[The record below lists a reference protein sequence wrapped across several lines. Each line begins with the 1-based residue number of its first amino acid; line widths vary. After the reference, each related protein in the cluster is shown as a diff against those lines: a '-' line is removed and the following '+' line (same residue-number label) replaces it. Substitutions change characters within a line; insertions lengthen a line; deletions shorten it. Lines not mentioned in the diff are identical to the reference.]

1 MRIARFL
8 PAALLVCGLHA
19 PAQQTAPST
28 AAKADLSVEARLVI
42 VPAVV
47 RDKHNALVSTL
58 KLGDFALQIDGKS
71 QNVRYFDHDSDV
83 PLTLGLLID
92 TSMSQRTVLDDERTA
107 SSAFLEKMLTPNRD
121 KAFIVQFAHTVEL
134 LQDVTDSRPK
144 LQQALKEVD
153 SPKPS
158 FQQTNGGDNG
168 DQNGGDN
175 NNNDRR
181 GRGRDALAGAGT
193 ALYDAVFL
201 ASDEVLAKHQ
211 GRRAIIL
218 LTDGDD
224 RGSKVTLARAIE
236 SAQHANTIVYAIY
249 YKGERPR
256 FDGGRGGGFPG
267 GGQGRRRGGGFP
279 FAEGEGGG
287 QMGGGRG
294 GGNQVDGKKVLER
307 MCGETGGRVFE
318 VNKKLTVDAIYTQIA
333 EELRAQYRLGFTPS
347 AEAAAD
353 GYHQIAL
360 TLIGPEAKNKSTV
373 QTRDGYYTGA
383 SK

>member
-1 MRIARFL
+1 MRIVRIL
-8 PAALLVCGLHA
+8 PVTLLALGLHA
-19 PAQQTAPST
+19 SAQQAAAPS
-28 AAKADLSVEARLVI
+28 AKSDLSVEAKLVI

-47 RDKHNALVSTL
+47 RDKHNALVATL
-58 KLGDFALQIDGKS
+58 KQGDFSLQIDGKP
-71 QNVRYFDHDSDV
+71 QNIRYFDHDSDV
-83 PLTLGLLID
+83 QLTLGLLID
-92 TSMSQRTVLDDERTA
+92 TSMSQRTVLDDERKA
-107 SSAFLEKMLTPNRD
+107 STSFLENMLVPSRD
-121 KAFIVQFAHTVEL
+121 KAFIVQFARTVEL

-153 SPKPS
+153 SAKPS
-158 FQQTNGGDNG
+158 FQPANGGDNS
-168 DQNGGDN
+168 DQNGGNSD
-175 NNNDRR
+175 DRR
-181 GRGRDALAGAGT
+181 GRGRDGLSNGGK

-256 FDGGRGGGFPG
+256 SDGGRGGGFPG
-267 GGQGRRRGGGFP
+267 GGMGRRRGGGFP
-279 FAEGEGGG
+279 FAEGEGAG

-294 GGNQVDGKKVLER
+294 GYSQVDGKKVLER

-318 VNKKLTVDAIYTQIA
+318 ISKKQTVDVIYTQIA

-347 AEAAAD
+347 AEAASD
-353 GYHQIAL
+353 GYHQVVL
-360 TLIGPEAKNKSTV
+360 TLAGLEAKTKDTV

>member
-1 MRIARFL
+1 L
-8 PAALLVCGLHA
+8 GLHA
-19 PAQQTAPST
+19 PAQQAASPSA
-28 AAKADLSVEARLVI
+28 AAKADLSVEAKLVI

-47 RDKHNALVSTL
+47 RDKHNALLSTL
-58 KLGDFALQIDGKS
+58 KQGDFALQVDGKPQS
-71 QNVRYFDHDSDV
+71 VRYFDHDSDV

-107 SSAFLEKMLTPNRD
+107 SSAFLEKMLAPNRD
-121 KAFIVQFAHTVEL
+121 KAFIVQFARTVEL

-158 FQQTNGGDNG
+158 FQQTSGGDNG

-175 NNNDRR
+175 NNDRR
-181 GRGRDALAGAGT
+181 GRVRDALAGAGT

-201 ASDEVLAKHQ
+201 ASDEVLAKQ
-211 GRRAIIL
+211 KGRRAIIL

-267 GGQGRRRGGGFP
+267 GGGRRRGGGFP

-294 GGNQVDGKKVLER
+294 GGGYGQVDGKKVLER

-347 AEAAAD
+347 AEAASD

-360 TLIGPEAKNKSTV
+360 TLTGPEAKNKNTV